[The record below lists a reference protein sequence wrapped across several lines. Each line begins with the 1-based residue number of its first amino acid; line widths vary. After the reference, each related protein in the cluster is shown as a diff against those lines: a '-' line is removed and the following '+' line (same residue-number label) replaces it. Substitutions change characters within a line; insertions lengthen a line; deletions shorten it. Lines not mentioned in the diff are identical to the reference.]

1 MKFLVVQAVRINY
14 GRIYL
19 EEEELS
25 TPRGMDKK
33 QVTGNTKVRTLTFR
47 CIWTHYLPHSQ
58 QYVLILLQSLRHKL
72 LSARG
77 TAAVQL
83 TTTS

>member
-33 QVTGNTKVRTLTFR
+33 QVTRNTKVRTLTFR
-47 CIWTHYLPHSQ
+47 CI
-58 QYVLILLQSLRHKL
+58 
-72 LSARG
+72 
-77 TAAVQL
+77 
-83 TTTS
+83 